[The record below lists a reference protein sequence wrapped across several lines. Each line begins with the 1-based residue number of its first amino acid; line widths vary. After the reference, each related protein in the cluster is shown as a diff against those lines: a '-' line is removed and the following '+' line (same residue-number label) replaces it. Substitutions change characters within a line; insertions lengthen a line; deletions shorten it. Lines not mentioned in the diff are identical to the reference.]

1 MQRSQR
7 LTGRKNF
14 STIRKN
20 GRGVTNKLLVLRTIP
35 NGLDTSRFAFVAS
48 KRIGNAVARN
58 RLKRRLREAV
68 RSTSVK
74 IGLDVVF
81 IARKGSAEASFQHLK
96 EAAVSLLR
104 RARLLEGAAPSEQEP
119 KSPPSN
125 QERFN
130 GSNQPAAPQAI
141 GTA

>member
-20 GRGVTNKLLVLRTIP
+20 GRGVTNQLLVLRTIP

-58 RLKRRLREAV
+58 RFKRRLREVV
-68 RSTSVK
+68 RSASVK
-74 IGLDVVF
+74 SGSDVVF

-96 EAAVSLLR
+96 EAAVTLLR
-104 RARLLEGAAPSEQEP
+104 RARLLEGTAPSEQEP
-119 KSPPSN
+119 GSQPSLQQRTEETN
-125 QERFN
+125 H
-130 GSNQPAAPQAI
+130 PAAPQPI

>member
-20 GRGVTNKLLVLRTIP
+20 GRGVTNQLLVLRTIP
-35 NGLDTSRFAFVAS
+35 NGLDTSRFAFVAG

-58 RLKRRLREAV
+58 RFKRRLREAV

-74 IGLDVVF
+74 SGSDVVF
-81 IARKGSAEASFQHLK
+81 IARKGSAEASFQHLN
-96 EAAVSLLR
+96 EAALSLLR
-104 RARLLEGAAPSEQEP
+104 RARLLDGEAPSEQKPASQSSPQQPP
-119 KSPPSN
+119 KDTNLPASP
-125 QERFN
+125 
-130 GSNQPAAPQAI
+130 QPI

>member
-20 GRGVTNKLLVLRTIP
+20 GRGVTNQLLVLRTIP
-35 NGLDTSRFAFVAS
+35 NGLDTSRFAFVAG

-58 RLKRRLREAV
+58 RLKRRLREAMLFA
-68 RSTSVK
+68 SVK
-74 IGLDVVF
+74 SGSDIVF

-96 EAAVSLLR
+96 EAALTLLQR
-104 RARLLEGAAPSEQEP
+104 SRLLEGETPGERQP
-119 KSPPSN
+119 KSQPSPEQRPEDTN
-125 QERFN
+125 H
-130 GSNQPAAPQAI
+130 PAAPQPI

>member
-20 GRGVTNKLLVLRTIP
+20 GRGVTNQLLVLRTIP

-48 KRIGNAVARN
+48 KRIGNAVVRN
-58 RLKRRLREAV
+58 RFKRRLREAV
-68 RSTSVK
+68 RATSIK
-74 IGLDVVF
+74 SGSDVVF

-96 EAAVSLLR
+96 EAAVALLQ
-104 RARLLEGAAPSEQEP
+104 RARLLEGASSGEQEP
-119 KSPPSN
+119 KSQTSN
-125 QERFN
+125 QEQPK
-130 GSNQPAAPQAI
+130 GPNQPAAPQPI